1 MEKSELG
8 SKTAKGGFAN
18 EKAICEKFDNWKN
31 DNESQQWLTIMG
43 YNTNRLDSVKAIQIP
58 TKLKKETASNYG
70 ITEEEYKEFISFK
83 KADVQIKITI
93 KIGNIIR
100 IENLSLKKA
109 NSDADY
115 NQLDKR
121 TVESY
126 QKIWGFDDEICLWL
140 KLYTGE
146 INPNS
151 IRELIGSIKLRDE
164 RRLFM
169 TEMPENVQ
177 YKIINFFNKNKILVI
192 NDIMKGRGG
201 LSADWMLVTKFNR
214 NEITTSWILKDINTV
229 MNFYGCGDV
238 VISPKGNLH
247 IGKIT
252 AQRKGGTPDPTK
264 LQFKFKP
271 CDIFQLD
278 E

>member
-83 KADVQIKITI
+83 KADVQIRITI

-151 IRELIGSIKLRDE
+151 IRELIGSVKLRDE

-229 MNFYGCGDV
+229 MNFYGYGDV

>member
-1 MEKSELG
+1 MK
-8 SKTAKGGFAN
+8 
-18 EKAICEKFDNWKN
+18 KAICEKFDNWKN

-83 KADVQIKITI
+83 KADVQIRITI

-151 IRELIGSIKLRDE
+151 IRELIGSVKLRDE

-229 MNFYGCGDV
+229 MNFYGYGDV